1 MTEKLKEI
9 IKFNEDGLVP
19 AIAQQHDTGEVL
31 MLAWM
36 NAESIQ
42 QTLIS
47 NQVCYWSRSRQKLW
61 RKGETS
67 GNTQRLI
74 EFRYD
79 CDEDTILLMVD
90 QTGSACHTGRRNCF
104 YRVAKSKSGD
114 IKKTLTEKNN
124 ASIRRGDL
132 ETNLN
137 KKSNRNLITE
147 KEVINAQK
155 EWADSIISIGDTF
168 LKNGDYQSEAEQTLK
183 KLYAFDISNVLFKP
197 TFASKNQFRNNF
209 EDALSYFVG
218 GNIKED
224 NGFAIKPWFKIRFSD
239 SKINISQNTAIA
251 MGNYFL
257 TSVDDKK
264 NETKVEYTF
273 GYIKDRKGNLRI
285 NLHHS
290 SIPHSNNK

>member
-1 MTEKLKEI
+1 MNEKLIKI
-9 IKFNEDGLVP
+9 IKFNKDGLVP

-36 NAESIQ
+36 NKDSIQ
-42 QTLIS
+42 QTLTT
-47 NQVCYWSRSRQKLW
+47 NQVCYWSRSRKKLW

-79 CDEDTILLMVD
+79 CDEDTILLIID
-90 QTGSACHTGRRNCF
+90 QTGAACHTGRRNCF
-104 YRVAKSKSGD
+104 YRVAKNESGE
-114 IKKTLTEKNN
+114 IETTLTEKKNITQK
-124 ASIRRGDL
+124 SKFD
-132 ETNLN
+132 TNSN
-137 KKSNRNLITE
+137 KKLNPTAIREEDILSI
-147 KEVINAQK
+147 QK
-155 EWADSIISIGDTF
+155 EWADSIISIGKIF
-168 LKNGDYQSEAEQTLK
+168 LNKGNYRLEAEKTLK

-197 TFASKNQFRNNF
+197 TFASQNQFRNSF

-218 GNIKED
+218 GNIEED
-224 NGFAIKPWFKIRFSD
+224 NGFAIKPWFKIRFSEN
-239 SKINISQNTAIA
+239 KIIISHDTAIA
-251 MGNYFL
+251 MGNYYF

-273 GYIKDRKGNLRI
+273 GYIKDKRGNLRI

-290 SIPHSNNK
+290 SIPHSNN

>member
-1 MTEKLKEI
+1 MNEKLIKI
-9 IKFNEDGLVP
+9 IKFNKDGLVP

-36 NAESIQ
+36 NKDSIQ
-42 QTLIS
+42 QTLTT

-79 CDEDTILLMVD
+79 CDEDTILLIID
-90 QTGSACHTGRRNCF
+90 QTGAACHTGRRNCF
-104 YRVAKSKSGD
+104 YRVAKNESGE
-114 IKKTLTEKNN
+114 IETTLTEKKNITQK
-124 ASIRRGDL
+124 SKFD
-132 ETNLN
+132 TNSN
-137 KKSNRNLITE
+137 KKLNPTAIREEDVLSI
-147 KEVINAQK
+147 QK
-155 EWADSIISIGDTF
+155 EWADSIISIGKIF
-168 LKNGDYQSEAEQTLK
+168 LNKGNYKLEAEKTLK

-197 TFASKNQFRNNF
+197 TFASQNQFRNSF

-218 GNIKED
+218 GNIEED
-224 NGFAIKPWFKIRFSD
+224 NGFAIKPWFKIRFSEN
-239 SKINISQNTAIA
+239 KIVISRDNAIA
-251 MGNYFL
+251 MGNYYF
-257 TSVDDKK
+257 TSVEDKK

-273 GYIKDRKGNLRI
+273 GYIKDKKGNLRI

-290 SIPHSNNK
+290 SIPHSNN

>member
-1 MTEKLKEI
+1 MNEKLIKI
-9 IKFNEDGLVP
+9 IKFNKDGLVP

-36 NAESIQ
+36 NKDSIQ
-42 QTLIS
+42 QTLTT

-79 CDEDTILLMVD
+79 CDEDTILLIID
-90 QTGSACHTGRRNCF
+90 QTGAACHTGRRNCF
-104 YRVAKSKSGD
+104 YRVAKNESGE
-114 IKKTLTEKNN
+114 IETTLTEKKNITQK
-124 ASIRRGDL
+124 SKFD
-132 ETNLN
+132 TNSN
-137 KKSNRNLITE
+137 KKLNPTAIREEDVLSI
-147 KEVINAQK
+147 QK
-155 EWADSIISIGDTF
+155 EWADSIISIGKIF
-168 LKNGDYQSEAEQTLK
+168 LNKGNYRLEAEKTLK

-197 TFASKNQFRNNF
+197 TFASQNQFRNSF

-218 GNIKED
+218 GNIEED
-224 NGFAIKPWFKIRFSD
+224 NGFAIKPWFKIRFSEN
-239 SKINISQNTAIA
+239 KIVISHDNAIA
-251 MGNYFL
+251 MGNYYF
-257 TSVDDKK
+257 TSVEDKK

-273 GYIKDRKGNLRI
+273 GYIKDKKGNLRI

-290 SIPHSNNK
+290 SIPHSNN

>member
-1 MTEKLKEI
+1 MNEKLIKI
-9 IKFNEDGLVP
+9 IKFNKDGLVP

-36 NAESIQ
+36 NKDSIQ
-42 QTLIS
+42 QTLTT

-79 CDEDTILLMVD
+79 CDEDTILLIID
-90 QTGSACHTGRRNCF
+90 QTGAACHTGRRNCF
-104 YRVAKSKSGD
+104 YRVAKNESGE
-114 IKKTLTEKNN
+114 IETTLTEKKNITQKSKFDTN
-124 ASIRRGDL
+124 SNKKLNPSSIREEDVL
-132 ETNLN
+132 
-137 KKSNRNLITE
+137 SI
-147 KEVINAQK
+147 QK
-155 EWADSIISIGDTF
+155 EWADSIISIGKIF
-168 LKNGDYQSEAEQTLK
+168 LNKGNYRLEAEKTLK

-197 TFASKNQFRNNF
+197 TFASQNQFRNSF

-218 GNIKED
+218 GNIEED
-224 NGFAIKPWFKIRFSD
+224 NGFAIKPWFKIRFSENR
-239 SKINISQNTAIA
+239 IIISHDNAIA
-251 MGNYFL
+251 MGNYYF
-257 TSVDDKK
+257 TSVEDKK

-273 GYIKDRKGNLRI
+273 GYIKDKKGNLRI

-290 SIPHSNNK
+290 SIPHSNN

>member
-1 MTEKLKEI
+1 MNEKLIKI
-9 IKFNEDGLVP
+9 IKFNKDGLVP

-36 NAESIQ
+36 NKDSIQ
-42 QTLIS
+42 QTLTT

-79 CDEDTILLMVD
+79 CDEDTILLIID
-90 QTGSACHTGRRNCF
+90 QTGAACHTGRRNCF
-104 YRVAKSKSGD
+104 YRVAKNESGE
-114 IKKTLTEKNN
+114 IETTLTEKKNITPK
-124 ASIRRGDL
+124 SKFDP
-132 ETNLN
+132 NLN
-137 KKSNRNLITE
+137 KKLNPSSIREEDVLSI
-147 KEVINAQK
+147 QK
-155 EWADSIISIGDTF
+155 EWADSIISIGKIF
-168 LKNGDYQSEAEQTLK
+168 LDKGNYRLEAEKTLK

-197 TFASKNQFRNNF
+197 TFASQNQFRNSF

-218 GNIKED
+218 GNIEED
-224 NGFAIKPWFKIRFSD
+224 NGFAIKPWFKIRFSEN
-239 SKINISQNTAIA
+239 KIVISRDNAIA
-251 MGNYFL
+251 MGNYYF
-257 TSVDDKK
+257 TSVEDKK

-273 GYIKDRKGNLRI
+273 SYIKDSNGNLRI

-290 SIPHSNNK
+290 SLPHIKS

>member
-1 MTEKLKEI
+1 MNEKLIKI
-9 IKFNEDGLVP
+9 IKFNKDGLVP

-36 NAESIQ
+36 NKDSIQ
-42 QTLIS
+42 QTLTT

-79 CDEDTILLMVD
+79 CDEDTILLIID
-90 QTGSACHTGRRNCF
+90 QTGAACHTGRRNCF
-104 YRVAKSKSGD
+104 YRVAKNESGE
-114 IKKTLTEKNN
+114 IETTLTEKKNITPK
-124 ASIRRGDL
+124 SKFDP
-132 ETNLN
+132 NLN
-137 KKSNRNLITE
+137 KKLNPSSIREEDVLSI
-147 KEVINAQK
+147 QK
-155 EWADSIISIGDTF
+155 EWADSIISIGKIF
-168 LKNGDYQSEAEQTLK
+168 LNKGDYKLEAEKTLK

-197 TFASKNQFRNNF
+197 TFASQNQFRNSF

-218 GNIKED
+218 GNIEED
-224 NGFAIKPWFKIRFSD
+224 NGFAIKPWFKIRFSEN
-239 SKINISQNTAIA
+239 KIIISHDTAIA
-251 MGNYFL
+251 MGNYYF

-273 GYIKDRKGNLRI
+273 GYIKDKRGNLRI

-290 SIPHSNNK
+290 SIPHSNN

>member
-1 MTEKLKEI
+1 MNEKLIKI
-9 IKFNEDGLVP
+9 IKFNKDGLVP

-36 NAESIQ
+36 NTESIQ
-42 QTLIS
+42 QTLET

-79 CDEDTILLMVD
+79 CDEDTILLIID
-90 QTGSACHTGRRNCF
+90 QTGAACHTGRRNCF
-104 YRVAKSKSGD
+104 YRVAKNESGE
-114 IKKTLTEKNN
+114 IETTLTEKKNITQK
-124 ASIRRGDL
+124 SKFD
-132 ETNLN
+132 TNSN
-137 KKSNRNLITE
+137 KKLNPTAIREEDVLSI
-147 KEVINAQK
+147 QK
-155 EWADSIISIGDTF
+155 EWADSIISIGKIF
-168 LKNGDYQSEAEQTLK
+168 LNKGNYRLEAEKTLK

-197 TFASKNQFRNNF
+197 TFASQNQFRNSF

-218 GNIKED
+218 GNIEED
-224 NGFAIKPWFKIRFSD
+224 NGFAIKPWFKIRFSEN
-239 SKINISQNTAIA
+239 KIVISRDNAIA
-251 MGNYFL
+251 MGNYYF
-257 TSVDDKK
+257 TSVEDKK

-273 GYIKDRKGNLRI
+273 GYIKDKKGNLRI

-290 SIPHSNNK
+290 SIPHSNN

>member
-1 MTEKLKEI
+1 MNEKLIKI
-9 IKFNEDGLVP
+9 IKFNKDGLVP

-36 NAESIQ
+36 NKDSIQ
-42 QTLIS
+42 QTLTT

-79 CDEDTILLMVD
+79 CDEDTILLIID
-90 QTGSACHTGRRNCF
+90 QTGAACHTGRRNCF
-104 YRVAKSKSGD
+104 YRVAKNESGE
-114 IKKTLTEKNN
+114 IETTLTEKKNITQK
-124 ASIRRGDL
+124 SKFD
-132 ETNLN
+132 TNSN
-137 KKSNRNLITE
+137 KKLNPTAIREEDVLSI
-147 KEVINAQK
+147 QK
-155 EWADSIISIGDTF
+155 EWADSIISIGKIF
-168 LKNGDYQSEAEQTLK
+168 LDKGNYRLEAEKTLK

-197 TFASKNQFRNNF
+197 TFASQNQFRNSF

-218 GNIKED
+218 GNIEED
-224 NGFAIKPWFKIRFSD
+224 NGFAIKPWFKIRFSEN
-239 SKINISQNTAIA
+239 KIIISHDTAIA
-251 MGNYFL
+251 MGNYYF

-273 GYIKDRKGNLRI
+273 GYIKDKRGNLRI

-290 SIPHSNNK
+290 SIPHSNN

>member
-1 MTEKLKEI
+1 MNEKLIKI
-9 IKFNEDGLVP
+9 IKFNKDGLVP

-36 NAESIQ
+36 NKDSIQ
-42 QTLIS
+42 QTLTT
-47 NQVCYWSRSRQKLW
+47 NQVCYWSRSRKKLW

-79 CDEDTILLMVD
+79 CDEDTILLIID
-90 QTGSACHTGRRNCF
+90 QTGAACHTGRRNCF
-104 YRVAKSKSGD
+104 YRVAKNESGE
-114 IKKTLTEKNN
+114 IETTLTEKKNIT
-124 ASIRRGDL
+124 SKSKFDP
-132 ETNLN
+132 NLN
-137 KKSNRNLITE
+137 KKLNPSSIREEDVLSI
-147 KEVINAQK
+147 QK
-155 EWADSIISIGDTF
+155 EWADSIISIGKIF
-168 LKNGDYQSEAEQTLK
+168 LNKGDYKLEAEKTLK

-197 TFASKNQFRNNF
+197 TFASQNQFRNSF

-218 GNIKED
+218 GNIEED
-224 NGFAIKPWFKIRFSD
+224 NGFAIKPWFKIRFSEN
-239 SKINISQNTAIA
+239 KIIISHDTAIA
-251 MGNYFL
+251 MGNYYF

-273 GYIKDRKGNLRI
+273 GYIKDKRGNLRI

-290 SIPHSNNK
+290 SIPHSNN

>member
-1 MTEKLKEI
+1 MNEKLIKI
-9 IKFNEDGLVP
+9 IKFNKDGLVP

-36 NAESIQ
+36 NKDSIQ
-42 QTLIS
+42 QTLTT

-79 CDEDTILLMVD
+79 CDEDTILLIID
-90 QTGSACHTGRRNCF
+90 QTGAACHTGRRNCF
-104 YRVAKSKSGD
+104 YRVAKNESGE
-114 IKKTLTEKNN
+114 IETTLTEKKNITQK
-124 ASIRRGDL
+124 SKFD
-132 ETNLN
+132 TNSN
-137 KKSNRNLITE
+137 KKLNPTAIREEDVLSI
-147 KEVINAQK
+147 QK
-155 EWADSIISIGDTF
+155 EWADSIISIGKIF
-168 LKNGDYQSEAEQTLK
+168 LDKGNYRLEAEKTLK

-197 TFASKNQFRNNF
+197 TFASQNQFRNSF

-218 GNIKED
+218 GNIEED
-224 NGFAIKPWFKIRFSD
+224 NGFAIKPWFKIRFSEN
-239 SKINISQNTAIA
+239 KIVISRDNAIA
-251 MGNYFL
+251 MGNYYF
-257 TSVDDKK
+257 TSVEDKK

-273 GYIKDRKGNLRI
+273 GYIKDKKGNLRI

-290 SIPHSNNK
+290 SIPHSNN

>member
-1 MTEKLKEI
+1 MNEKLIKI
-9 IKFNEDGLVP
+9 IKFNKDGLVP

-36 NAESIQ
+36 NKDSIQ
-42 QTLIS
+42 QTLTT

-79 CDEDTILLMVD
+79 CDEDTILLIID
-90 QTGSACHTGRRNCF
+90 QTGAACHTGRRNCF
-104 YRVAKSKSGD
+104 YRVAKNESGE
-114 IKKTLTEKNN
+114 IETTLTEKKNITQK
-124 ASIRRGDL
+124 SKFD
-132 ETNLN
+132 TNSN
-137 KKSNRNLITE
+137 KKLNPTAIREEDVLSI
-147 KEVINAQK
+147 QK
-155 EWADSIISIGDTF
+155 EWADSIISIGKIF
-168 LKNGDYQSEAEQTLK
+168 LNKGNYRLEAEKTLK

-197 TFASKNQFRNNF
+197 TFASQNQFRNSF

-218 GNIKED
+218 GNIEED
-224 NGFAIKPWFKIRFSD
+224 NGFAIKPWFKIRFSEN
-239 SKINISQNTAIA
+239 KIVISHNNAIA
-251 MGNYFL
+251 MGNYYF
-257 TSVDDKK
+257 TSVEDKK

-273 GYIKDRKGNLRI
+273 GYIKDKKGNLRI

-290 SIPHSNNK
+290 SIPHSNN